1 VQTPVN
7 GGAHLFAFKPHM
19 GVRIAKLEAAG
30 GGQGKTA
37 CRAATD
43 SASVAPLVRLL
54 QTFDS
59 GFTRRQVAFGDCGK
73 SCGWLRHLVAAF
85 DVTTKNSKRR
95 EFS

>member
-1 VQTPVN
+1 
-7 GGAHLFAFKPHM
+7 M
-19 GVRIAKLEAAG
+19 GVRIAEPSRAG
-30 GGQGKTA
+30 GGQCKTD
-37 CRAATD
+37 CRAALD
-43 SASVAPLVRLL
+43 STEVAPLVRLL
-54 QTFDS
+54 HTFKS